1 MSIEQLSTKNVLLD
15 WMTTINS
22 IIVENE
28 IRDAEDETRD
38 EAIGLLEEKIST
50 LNEHPFTVDENGQLC
65 IVISE

>member
-28 IRDAEDETRD
+28 IRDAENESRD
-38 EAIGLLEEKIST
+38 EAIGLLEEKFST

>member
-15 WMTTINS
+15 WMTTINN
-22 IIVENE
+22 IIVENKN
-28 IRDAEDETRD
+28 RDAEDETRD